1 MHVPPDKLRP
11 ATRVIHANQH
21 VEPVTG
27 AVMPPIFTS
36 STYAQESPGVHKGFE
51 YSRSHNPTRYA
62 LERLV
67 AGLESSPIT
76 EEQDPSCGG
85 FAFSSG
91 LAAMATCLELVDA
104 GSHIVSMDD
113 IYGGS
118 NRQFSRVRAR
128 TQGLKVS
135 YVDMTQPGRFEAAMT
150 RETALVW
157 VETPTNPTLKLVD
170 LAAIAKAAKKIN
182 PHVLLVCD
190 NTFASP
196 VNQRPLEHGFD
207 IVLHSCTKYLNG
219 HSDCVAGVLVVKD
232 LALCQR
238 VRFLQNAIGSVLGP
252 FDSYLVLRGIKTLD
266 VRMERHN
273 ASGLKIAQ
281 MLEHHKAVERV
292 IYPALPSHPH
302 HAVYKKQMSGA
313 SGMITFFIKGGMDES
328 RKFLEALRI
337 FAIAESLGGVESLVD
352 HPAIMTHASVP
363 PKMREELGISDSLIR
378 LSVGVEDVRDLM
390 EDLERALAAAV
401 PAGARPA
408 TARV

>member
-62 LERLV
+62 LERLI
-67 AGLESSPIT
+67 AGLEGSTIT

-91 LAAMATCLELVDA
+91 LAAMATALELCDA
-104 GSHIVSMDD
+104 GAHVISMDD
-113 IYGGS
+113 VYGGT

-128 TQGLKVS
+128 SQGLKVS
-135 YVDMTQPGRFEAAMT
+135 YVDLTNPAAFEAAMKPD
-150 RETALVW
+150 TAMVW
-157 VETPTNPTLKLVD
+157 IETPTNPTLKLVD
-170 LAAIAKAAKKIN
+170 LAAISKIAHRVN
-182 PHVLLVCD
+182 PRCLVVCD

-196 VNQRPLEHGFD
+196 INQRPLDHGCD

-219 HSDCVAGVLVVKD
+219 HSDCVAGALAVKD
-232 LALCQR
+232 LELCKR
-238 VRFLQNAIGSVLGP
+238 VRFLQNAVGSVLGP

-266 VRMERHN
+266 VRMARHN
-273 ASGLKIAQ
+273 ESGMKVAKW
-281 MLEHHKAVERV
+281 LEQHKGVERV
-292 IYPALPSHPH
+292 VYPALASHPQ
-302 HAVYKKQMSGA
+302 HAIYQKQMLGA
-313 SGMITFFIKGGMDES
+313 SGMITFFIKGGLDEA
-328 RKFLEALRI
+328 RRFLETVRVFAL
-337 FAIAESLGGVESLVD
+337 AESLGGVESLVD

-363 PKMREELGISDSLIR
+363 PDQRAALGISDALIR
-378 LSVGVEDVRDLM
+378 LSVGIEDVQDLID
-390 EDLERALAAAV
+390 DLDRALKAAVGSMAV
-401 PAGARPA
+401 PASSR
-408 TARV
+408 